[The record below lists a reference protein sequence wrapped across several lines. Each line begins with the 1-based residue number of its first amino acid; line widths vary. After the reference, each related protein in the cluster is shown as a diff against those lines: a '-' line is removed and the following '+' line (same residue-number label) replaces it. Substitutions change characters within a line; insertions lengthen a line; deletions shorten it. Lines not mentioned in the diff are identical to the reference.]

1 MSWMFLREGQKRP
14 FCEAVKVKTEL
25 LQRPQ
30 EVRDDR
36 VVGYLPRRAANSM
49 WDQPKREECV
59 AVNKTATGE
68 TQSLEF

>member
-1 MSWMFLREGQKRP
+1 MSWVFLHGCQKRP
-14 FCEAVKVKTEL
+14 CCEAVEVKTEL
-25 LQRPQ
+25 LQRPR

-59 AVNKTATGE
+59 AVNRAAVGE
-68 TQSLEF
+68 TQSL